1 MNCLWA
7 VAIRPGHRTCTT
19 LLSFTWFD
27 YKPSNKLVL
36 CFLSPPQWWEGNTW
50 RGQLTAVV
58 SLAPAQPPV
67 SRARA
72 RGAGPLSP
80 SAAAPAGPSP
90 LTPVSPQ
97 RAMAGTTSSGSQPA
111 PRPPAA
117 PHLRCPPPP
126 PSSAIPAG
134 APARTT
140 SPVVPGG
147 GAAAR
152 RGEGAVAEAEP
163 GPARRGRAG
172 PLPPCPGTT
181 WPP

>member
-19 LLSFTWFD
+19 LLGFTWFN

-58 SLAPAQPPV
+58 SPAPAQPPV
-67 SRARA
+67 SRAKA
-72 RGAGPLSP
+72 PGSGTPQPLSGRSRRPVSPHARLP
-80 SAAAPAGPSP
+80 SARNGRHHTLWEPAGP
-90 LTPVSPQ
+90 
-97 RAMAGTTSSGSQPA
+97 AA
-111 PRPPAA
+111 PRA

-126 PSSAIPAG
+126 SSALPGG

-152 RGEGAVAEAEP
+152 RGGGAVAEAEP